1 MPHTAPAPPHPH
13 ATATHW
19 LQTLASAATNLSRK
33 GSESSLGSASA
44 EDKGADDEDDVAMST
59 VSELKTTHDKASIS
73 QVTAA
78 ERCYIID
85 VVER

>member
-19 LQTLASAATNLSRK
+19 LQTLVSAATNLSRK

-44 EDKGADDEDDVAMST
+44 DDKGADDEDDVAMST
-59 VSELKTTHDKASIS
+59 LSELKTTHDKASIS

-78 ERCYIID
+78 ERCYIVDI
-85 VVER
+85 VER